1 MLRWVK
7 GWITLTRNVAIRCH
21 RIYVWN
27 VRFKESAGEM
37 ISFQISL
44 NNFSHSLIIFLD
56 TSKLAQIRNKVYTPL
71 GELEQTMP
79 AELDDL
85 VLVNQGKNI
94 L

>member
-7 GWITLTRNVAIRCH
+7 GWITLARNVAVRCH

-44 NNFSHSLIIFLD
+44 NSFPHSLIIFLD
-56 TSKLAQIRNKVYTPL
+56 ISKLAQIRNKVYTPL
-71 GELEQTMP
+71 RELEQTMP

-85 VLVNQGKNI
+85 VLINQGKNT